1 MADVE
6 GNGTTKHHQGH
17 LICIVID
24 TNREET
30 GSLIQM

>member
-6 GNGTTKHHQGH
+6 GNGATKHRQGY
-17 LICIVID
+17 LNCIVID